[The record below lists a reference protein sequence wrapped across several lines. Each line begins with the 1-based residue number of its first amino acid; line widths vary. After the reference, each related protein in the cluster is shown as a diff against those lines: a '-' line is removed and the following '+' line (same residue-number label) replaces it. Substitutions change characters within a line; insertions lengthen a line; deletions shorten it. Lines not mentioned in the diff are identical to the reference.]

1 MAHNLFFEMHPSL
14 SPKKFLFAFIPAL
27 VVLSIMFSS
36 CGTTRPYVYM
46 QGTFDT
52 AALSKVKI
60 TDPVI
65 QKGDL
70 ISIIVYSDNPDATKI
85 YNQTLIG
92 ATQSNISASTSS
104 SANTADAGIS
114 QSSGIS
120 PTAPGYIVD
129 ENGNIE
135 FQGLGLLH
143 IEGLTRTSLK
153 NLLDSKLKDTL
164 LTNPYYNIRFLN
176 NRFTMLGEI
185 NKPGV
190 FTIPSDHINLLEAL
204 SLAGDMTFYARR
216 DNVLVVREQ
225 NGKREFARLD
235 VTKPE
240 VMASPY
246 FYLQQNDIVYV
257 EQNKKKAN
265 ANDQITT
272 RNISITL
279 AIASTFALVYSI
291 LRK

>member
-27 VVLSIMFSS
+27 VAFSIMFSS
-36 CGTTRPYVYM
+36 CGSTRPYVYM
-46 QGTFDT
+46 QGSFDT

-60 TDPVI
+60 TDPII

-70 ISIIVYSDNPDATKI
+70 ISIIVYSDNPEVTKI
-85 YNQTLIG
+85 FNQQVITAAL
-92 ATQSNISASTSS
+92 ANSSS
-104 SANTADAGIS
+104 SASSAGEAS
-114 QSSGIS
+114 QSVTGVTPS
-120 PTAPGYIVD
+120 APGYMVD

-143 IEGLTRTSLK
+143 IEGLTKGGLR

-164 LTNPYYNIRFLN
+164 LKNPYYNIRFMN
-176 NRFTMLGEI
+176 NRFTILGEI
-185 NKPGV
+185 NKPGI
-190 FTIPSDHINLLEAL
+190 FAIPSDHINILEAL

-216 DNVLVVREQ
+216 ENVLVIREQ

-235 VTKPE
+235 VTKPG

-257 EQNKKKAN
+257 EQNKKKAT
-265 ANDQITT
+265 ANDQITS
-272 RNISITL
+272 RNISIAL
-279 AIASTFALVYSI
+279 AIASTFAIIYSVF
-291 LRK
+291 RK

>member
-1 MAHNLFFEMHPSL
+1 MHPSL
-14 SPKKFLFAFIPAL
+14 SPKKFLFAFIPVL
-27 VVLSIMFSS
+27 VAFSIMFSS
-36 CGTTRPYVYM
+36 CGSTRPYVYM

>member
-1 MAHNLFFEMHPSL
+1 MHLSL
-14 SPKKFLFAFIPAL
+14 SLKKPLFTFVPAL
-27 VVLSIMFSS
+27 VIVSIMLSS

-46 QGTFDT
+46 QGSFDT

-60 TDPVI
+60 TDPII

-70 ISIIVYSDNPDATKI
+70 VSIIVYSDNPEVTKI
-85 YNQTLIG
+85 FNQQVITAAL
-92 ATQSNISASTSS
+92 ANSSS
-104 SANTADAGIS
+104 SASSAGEAS
-114 QSSGIS
+114 QSVTGVTPS
-120 PTAPGYIVD
+120 APGYLVD

-135 FQGLGLLH
+135 FQGLGLLR
-143 IEGLTRTSLK
+143 IEGLTKGGLK

-164 LTNPYYNIRFLN
+164 LKNPYYNIRFMN
-176 NRFTMLGEI
+176 NRFTILGEI
-185 NKPGV
+185 NKPGI
-190 FTIPSDHINLLEAL
+190 FAIPSDHINILEAL

-216 DNVLVVREQ
+216 ENVLVIREQ

-235 VTKPE
+235 ITKPE

-272 RNISITL
+272 RNISIAL
-279 AIASTFALVYSI
+279 AVASTFAIIYSVF
-291 LRK
+291 RK

>member
-1 MAHNLFFEMHPSL
+1 MHPSL

-27 VVLSIMFSS
+27 VALSIMFSS
-36 CGTTRPYVYM
+36 CGSTRPYVYM
-46 QGTFDT
+46 QGSFDT

-70 ISIIVYSDNPDATKI
+70 ISIIVYSDNPEVTKI
-85 YNQTLIG
+85 YNQALIAG
-92 ATQSNISASTSS
+92 AQSGA
-104 SANTADAGIS
+104 AGIAGSAEASVS
-114 QSSGIS
+114 QAPGGAS
-120 PTAPGYIVD
+120 PTTPGYLVD
-129 ENGNIE
+129 DNGNIE

-143 IEGLTRTSLK
+143 IEGLNRGSLK
-153 NLLDSKLKDTL
+153 ALLDKKLKDTL
-164 LTNPYYNIRFLN
+164 LNNPYYSIRFLN
-176 NRFTMLGEI
+176 NRFTMLGEVSH
-185 NKPGV
+185 PGI
-190 FTIPSDHINLLEAL
+190 FSIPSEHINLMEAIG
-204 SLAGDMTFYARR
+204 LAGDMTFYARR
-216 DNVLVVREQ
+216 DNVLVIREQ

-265 ANDQITT
+265 ANDQITA

-279 AIASTFALVYSI
+279 GIASTFAIIYSI
-291 LRK
+291 FRK

>member
-1 MAHNLFFEMHPSL
+1 MHPSL